1 MRKNAEYDILFYILK
16 QKYIRG
22 DILNIEALVQKQR
35 EYFNSGATLS
45 VKFRIKNLIKLYKC
59 IKKYEAEISEALE
72 KDLGKCHFDGF
83 MCETGVV
90 LMELNFM
97 IRHTPSYAKKHLIY
111 TPVGQVLGSGYKKC
125 VPYGNVLV
133 VSPWNYPFLLTMTP
147 ISDAIAAGN
156 TIIVKPSA
164 YSPATSEIIKKIIT
178 ECFPEEYI
186 AVVTGGREEN
196 KQLLKQRFDMIFF
209 TGSQAVGKEVLY
221 HAAENFTPVVL
232 ELGGKNPC
240 VVDSTAKIKVAARR
254 IVFGKYLNCGQT
266 CVAPDYIICHSSIKD
281 KLVEEICRQI
291 KLQFGEDALNN
302 ADYGRI
308 VNEKHYNRICR
319 LIDESKV
326 IFGGE
331 KSPEKLK
338 IAPTVMDNVSWDDA
352 VMQEEIFGPVLPVLT
367 FDTYE
372 ELYSIFASKPKPLGF
387 YIFSEDKK
395 RVNETI
401 ERCQFGG
408 GCVND
413 TIMQIAINSFGFGG
427 VGESGMGSYHGKAG
441 FMAFSHEKSIHT
453 KVSWFDFPVRYAPH
467 NKIFEAISHIY
478 MR

>member
-1 MRKNAEYDILFYILK
+1 M
-16 QKYIRG
+16 
-22 DILNIEALVQKQR
+22 NIEALVKKQR
-35 EYFNSGATLS
+35 EYFQTGVTLP

-59 IKKYEAEISEALE
+59 IKKHEAEISEALE

-90 LMELNFM
+90 LMELNYM
-97 IRHTPSYAKKHLIY
+97 IRHTPSYARKHLIY

-133 VSPWNYPFLLTMTP
+133 MSPWNYPFLLTMTP

-196 KQLLKQRFDMIFF
+196 KELLKQKFDMIFF
-209 TGSQAVGKEVLY
+209 TGSQAVGKEVL
-221 HAAENFTPVVL
+221 HCAAENFTPVVL
-232 ELGGKNPC
+232 ELGGKSPC
-240 VVDSTAKIKVAARR
+240 VVDSTANIKVAARR
-254 IVFGKYLNCGQT
+254 IVFGKFLNCGQT
-266 CVAPDYIICHSSIKD
+266 CVVPDYVICHSSIKD
-281 KLVEEICRQI
+281 KLLEEICKQI
-291 KLQFGEDALNN
+291 KVQFGDDVFNN
-302 ADYGRI
+302 SDYGRM
-308 VNEKHYNRICR
+308 VNEKHYNRVCS

-326 IFGGE
+326 VFGGE
-331 KSPEKLK
+331 RSPENLK

-352 VMQEEIFGPVLPVLT
+352 VMQEEIFGPVLPILT
-367 FDTYE
+367 FESYE
-372 ELYSIFASKPKPLGF
+372 ELYSIYANKPKPLGF

-395 RVNETI
+395 RINETI

-441 FMAFSHEKSIHT
+441 FLAFSHEKSIHT
-453 KVSWFDFPVRYAPH
+453 KVSWYDFPVRYAPH